1 MKPPIH
7 QCTRLFSSHDG
18 KEVLDY
24 LKHLTKERVLSANA
38 SDNELRFLEGQRFLV
53 HQIET
58 LIRQGKEQP
67 QT

>member
-1 MKPPIH
+1 MKPPAC
-7 QCTRLFSSHDG
+7 QCTRLFSTPDG
-18 KEVLDY
+18 KEVLTY
-24 LKHLTKERVLSANA
+24 LKHLTKERVLSASA
-38 SDNELRFLEGQRFLV
+38 SDSELRFLEGQRFLV